1 MKTSVLKKGMALAL
15 IFLCLAVC
23 LTLPLSAAETE
34 RVYDPSDMLNA
45 TETAELTTLL
55 NRLSTEH
62 GVEMYLA
69 TYLADGP

>member
-1 MKTSVLKKGMALAL
+1 MKTSVLKKSMALGL
-15 IFLCLAVC
+15 ILLCLAVC
-23 LTLPLSAAETE
+23 LTLPLSAAESE

-45 TETAELTTLL
+45 TEAAELTALL

-69 TYLADGP
+69 